1 MSNPIQDKGPRLR
14 GKFHWLRMWQMKRIR
29 VLVVDD
35 HTLVRDGI
43 RALLGLVADV
53 EVVGEATNGKEALE
67 KVAELTPDVVLMDL
81 AMPIMGGLEATRR
94 IRRQFP
100 ATKVLALTQYDDS
113 EYVVPVIEAGA
124 RGFVTK
130 MAAFTELTSAIQA
143 VYKGDSFLS
152 PSAAAALVQECQQKT
167 NAEGETDPYQQLTD
181 REREVL
187 KLVVEGHTARQIAD
201 MLVVSHKTVEWYKTS
216 LMNKLNIHNRTD
228 LIKFAIR
235 RAIITP

>member
-1 MSNPIQDKGPRLR
+1 MKKIRL
-14 GKFHWLRMWQMKRIR
+14 
-29 VLVVDD
+29 LVVDD

-43 RALLGLVADV
+43 RALLGLVADI

-67 KVAELTPDVVLMDL
+67 KVAELAPDVVLMDL

-113 EYVVPVIEAGA
+113 EYVIPVIEAGA

-187 KLVVEGHTARQIAD
+187 KLVVEGHTAREIAD

-235 RAIITP
+235 RAIIAP

>member
-1 MSNPIQDKGPRLR
+1 
-14 GKFHWLRMWQMKRIR
+14 MKRIR

-67 KVAELTPDVVLMDL
+67 KVEELAPDVVLMDL

-187 KLVVEGHTARQIAD
+187 KLVVEGHTAREIAD

>member
-1 MSNPIQDKGPRLR
+1 
-14 GKFHWLRMWQMKRIR
+14 MWQMKRIR
-29 VLVVDD
+29 LLVVDD

-43 RALLGLVADV
+43 RALLGLVADI

-67 KVAELTPDVVLMDL
+67 KVAELAPDVVLMDL

-130 MAAFTELTSAIQA
+130 MAAFSELTSAIQA

-187 KLVVEGHTARQIAD
+187 KLVVEGHTAREIAD